1 MMRKISIFSI
11 LFVLLAF
18 VCVNFV
24 KVNAEGYSGAM
35 LPGASIR
42 TAGEQGLKFS
52 ATFDAAYL
60 NDERGFF
67 VIYGEATQADLL
79 AVINHATPVINGK
92 EVKKATTTFSNTCA
106 TISVV
111 LTGIPVNGYAQ
122 AITVIG
128 YAHNATDGYTL
139 VESQVTR
146 SIAEVAL
153 NAAKAGDGASV
164 STVLTDIGAN
174 FFKYGFDKFGNYVVS
189 NPLYEYDHENLR
201 AEFIADWNSF
211 TGTTFTTLVGL
222 DFFTSAKEGLTDAI
236 GSNKNLAPSNIYKF
250 FNNPAMNAKWGWFL
264 DYITSVDGTTHPSRQ
279 IVAIKGDGTN
289 GTYTLYHADQLSY
302 SIVNFFNFSYVVGG
316 YTAINFPAAPEKY
329 NTVSNYNNKIY
340 ADYASY
346 DGYIYKNKTIT
357 VPAGPLKEHYTF
369 QYFNDG
375 EANVNAGATYTVT
388 KAVRLTPQYTA
399 NPYTLRY
406 YDGSTLIESL
416 NDTYTVEQAKTLPTT
431 YSKDGYIFEG
441 WYDNPELNG
450 SAIVSFPAGT
460 SGNKTY
466 YAKMTLG
473 SPFTITF
480 NLNGGHWGYATR
492 QDMVDDFLEDY
503 RVFYN
508 TATSSSLT
516 AITLLVSGDPGYD
529 AGTALVARLDN
540 PSADLVDIF
549 TDDTF
554 YNKWIWIIQ
563 YTRGIRTSGQADF
576 DALINKTATSSSSTV
591 KYELWAFLA
600 GRVRTSWPA
609 SSDYTIPA
617 NANGFW
623 AAHFQQTSITY
634 NTPQSS
640 LPPLYKDNNIFDG
653 WYTDAT
659 CMSPVVYPISANAT
673 LHAGFTPN

>member
-1 MMRKISIFSI
+1 MMKKIGIFSI
-11 LFVLLAF
+11 LFVLLSF

-35 LPGASIR
+35 VPGASIR
-42 TAGEQGLKFS
+42 TTGTQGLKFS

-60 NDERGFF
+60 NGERGFF

-111 LTGIPVNGYAQ
+111 LTGIPNTDYNKAV
-122 AITVIG
+122 TVIG
-128 YAHNATDGYTL
+128 YAHNDIDGYTL

-289 GTYTLYHADQLSY
+289 GTYTLYHANQLSY

-346 DGYIYKNKTIT
+346 DGYI
-357 VPAGPLKEHYTF
+357 
-369 QYFNDG
+369 
-375 EANVNAGATYTVT
+375 
-388 KAVRLTPQYTA
+388 
-399 NPYTLRY
+399 
-406 YDGSTLIESL
+406 
-416 NDTYTVEQAKTLPTT
+416 
-431 YSKDGYIFEG
+431 
-441 WYDNPELNG
+441 
-450 SAIVSFPAGT
+450 
-460 SGNKTY
+460 
-466 YAKMTLG
+466 
-473 SPFTITF
+473 
-480 NLNGGHWGYATR
+480 
-492 QDMVDDFLEDY
+492 
-503 RVFYN
+503 
-508 TATSSSLT
+508 
-516 AITLLVSGDPGYD
+516 
-529 AGTALVARLDN
+529 
-540 PSADLVDIF
+540 
-549 TDDTF
+549 
-554 YNKWIWIIQ
+554 
-563 YTRGIRTSGQADF
+563 
-576 DALINKTATSSSSTV
+576 
-591 KYELWAFLA
+591 
-600 GRVRTSWPA
+600 
-609 SSDYTIPA
+609 
-617 NANGFW
+617 
-623 AAHFQQTSITY
+623 
-634 NTPQSS
+634 
-640 LPPLYKDNNIFDG
+640 
-653 WYTDAT
+653 
-659 CMSPVVYPISANAT
+659 
-673 LHAGFTPN
+673 

>member
-1 MMRKISIFSI
+1 MMKKIGIFSI
-11 LFVLLAF
+11 LFVLLSF

-35 LPGASIR
+35 VPGASIR
-42 TAGEQGLKFS
+42 TTGTQGLKFS

-92 EVKKATTTFSNTCA
+92 DVKRATTTFSNTCA

-111 LTGIPVNGYAQ
+111 LTGIPNTDYNKAV
-122 AITVIG
+122 TVIG
-128 YAHNATDGYTL
+128 YAHNDIDGYTL

-153 NAAKAGDGASV
+153 NAAKAGEGASV

-174 FFKYGFDKFGNYVVS
+174 YFKYGWDKVGNYAVT
-189 NPLYEYDHENLR
+189 NPLYEYDRENLR

-211 TGTTFTTLVGL
+211 AGTTFTNLVGSE
-222 DFFTSAKEGLTDAI
+222 FFTSAKEGLTDAI

-329 NTVSNYNNKIY
+329 DAVATHNNVIY

-346 DGYIYKNKTIT
+346 DGYVYNGETIT
-357 VPAGPLKEHYTF
+357 IPAGPVKEHYTF

-375 EANVNAGATYTVT
+375 TANVNAGATYTVT
-388 KAVRLTPQYTA
+388 KAAKLIPQYTA
-399 NPYTLRY
+399 NQYTLRY
-406 YDGSTLIESL
+406 YDGETLIESL

-441 WYDNPELNG
+441 WYDNPGLNG
-450 SAIVSFPAGT
+450 TAIASFPVGT

-480 NLNGGHWGYATR
+480 NLYGGHWGYATR
-492 QDMVDDFLEDY
+492 QDMVDDFIDDFNAAFGTT
-503 RVFYN
+503 V
-508 TATSSSLT
+508 TASTFFTGGTYGLDVASFFTMPAYQAKWEWMKTYIISVATDQAYAYVAQLN
-516 AITLLVSGDPGYD
+516 SGDSGYW
-529 AGTALVARLDN
+529 RSN
-540 PSADLVDIF
+540 I
-549 TDDTF
+549 
-554 YNKWIWIIQ
+554 
-563 YTRGIRTSGQADF
+563 
-576 DALINKTATSSSSTV
+576 
-591 KYELWAFLA
+591 WAFLNST
-600 GRVRTSWPA
+600 VRGSWPVSA
-609 SSDYTIPA
+609 DFTGDA
-617 NANGFW
+617 AANGFW

-634 NTPQSS
+634 NTPQNS
-640 LPPLYKDNNIFDG
+640 LPPLYKDNNTFGG
-653 WYTDAT
+653 WYIDAT
-659 CMSPVVYPISANAT
+659 HMSPVVYPISEDDT
-673 LHAGFTPN
+673 LHALFTPN